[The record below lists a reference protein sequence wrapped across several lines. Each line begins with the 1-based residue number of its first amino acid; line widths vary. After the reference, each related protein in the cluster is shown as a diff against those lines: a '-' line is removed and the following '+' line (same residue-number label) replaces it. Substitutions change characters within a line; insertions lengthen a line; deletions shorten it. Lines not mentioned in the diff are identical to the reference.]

1 MSDPQ
6 WYAPPGAQASPA
18 SPYGGGPGGHAP
30 QAEAAGFWIRAGARI
45 IDTISGAVVG
55 AAGGFIAA
63 ILLAVAAGA
72 GLGVDAGWEQRLGG
86 FSLAPFVIGAIGTL
100 LYHAFA
106 ESMGGATVG
115 KLVCG
120 LRVLRED
127 DTPASFG
134 AALVRSLGYYIDA
147 FFFGAV
153 AWSVMAKSP
162 RQQRLGDQ
170 WAKTVVVRSS
180 TVPEASARNPA
191 LGLLLGLFAQGAVL
205 VIGTVLRA
213 L

>member
-6 WYAPPGAQASPA
+6 WYAPPGAQESPPA
-18 SPYGGGPGGHAP
+18 PYGGPGAHAP

-45 IDTISGAVVG
+45 IDTIFGAVVG
-55 AAGGFIAA
+55 AAGGVISGV
-63 ILLAVAAGA
+63 LLAVAAGA
-72 GLGVDAGWEQRLGG
+72 GLGVEAGWERRLGG
-86 FSLAPFVIGAIGTL
+86 LSFASFAIGAVATILYHSLA
-100 LYHAFA
+100 
-106 ESMGGATVG
+106 ESIGGATVG

-134 AALVRSLGYYIDA
+134 ATLLRSLGYYIDA

-153 AWSVMAKSP
+153 AWSVMSKSP

-170 WAKTVVVRSS
+170 WGKTVVVFRS
-180 TVPEASARNPA
+180 TVPEASVRNPA
-191 LGLLLGLFAQGAVL
+191 LGLLAGVLAQGVVL